1 MCGIFQHDRLCCVGQ
16 LYPLQYIIF
25 INNNNYITIVL
36 LLDDNTLHE
45 KVVDVLKR
53 IKTDCVIDDDETQPH
68 LCNQGIAFST
78 GEEL

>member
-1 MCGIFQHDRLCCVGQ
+1 MLLNVI
-16 LYPLQYIIF
+16 
-25 INNNNYITIVL
+25 IVL